1 MRIVIAA
8 IWIALPACKLAS
20 SFTGGSSSTPTPPAH
35 AASGSSGG
43 AAAEDNSSGIAKLAM
58 PSDTTPGWKGPL
70 FMVTGTQPGT
80 ANMGVGQLSV
90 SSDGQSWRIASKT
103 KKADALTYTA
113 AAAGNGRIVVLHQ
126 YGALHSRDGK
136 AWEAAETFPKYGS
149 GDPVGVM
156 EDVAFG
162 DGLFVAVGHDSNIV
176 ASRDGDTWAAYT
188 GQIDPSTTGNVA
200 CYEVKFIAKKFYVAC
215 SRSRIVVFS
224 VRDNDLVWEGA
235 KAYGANDTAY
245 VDTDGQGTWV
255 AAASGAAW
263 YGSDPLKLEEVSGKT
278 PFNAA
283 AMVYVAGRFL
293 APASHNKI
301 FWTKDGGTS
310 WDLKEPDTG
319 PLTSWGDSIT
329 VDGTAYITSLTD
341 GFVLKTTDGKTFE
354 PIGMSSANLGRI
366 YDINYAP

>member
-1 MRIVIAA
+1 MRLLIAA
-8 IWIALPACKLAS
+8 LIALPACKLAS
-20 SFTGGSSSTPTPPAH
+20 SFTSGGSSTPSSTP
-35 AASGSSGG
+35 SGSHKAT

-58 PSDTTPGWKGPL
+58 PADTAPGWKGPL
-70 FMVTGTQPGT
+70 FMITGTQPGT

-90 SSDGQSWRIASKT
+90 SNDGQSWRIASKT

-126 YGALHSRDGK
+126 YGALYSRDGK
-136 AWEAAETFPKYGS
+136 AWERAETFPKYGS
-149 GDPVGVM
+149 GDPVGIM
-156 EDVAFG
+156 EDIAFG

-200 CYEVKFIAKKFYVAC
+200 CYEVKFIASKFYVTC
-215 SRSRIVVFS
+215 SGSRIVVFAVKDS
-224 VRDNDLVWEGA
+224 DLVWLGA
-235 KAYGANDTAY
+235 KAYGAHDPAY
-245 VDTDGQGTWV
+245 LDTDGQGTWV
-255 AAASGAAW
+255 AAASQAAW
-263 YGSDPLKLEEVSGKT
+263 YGSDPLKLEEAGGKT

-283 AMVYVAGRFL
+283 AVVFVAGRFL

-301 FWTKDGGTS
+301 YWTKDGKA
-310 WDLKEPDTG
+310 WDEKQPDTG

-341 GFVLKTTDGKTFE
+341 GIVLKTTDGKSFE
-354 PIGMSSANLGRI
+354 PVGMSSANLGRI